1 MFDLNPYDKSF
12 AEVHKDAQLR
22 KMPLESWDLYSVFFR
37 ALNAAQNDLALLT
50 QLAKEYKWNVGFD
63 LDTEL
68 QTNDAILVTDTKL
81 KIVFASYG
89 IAEMSGYQPVEVVG
103 NSPKMFQG
111 TGTSAEKRA
120 EINLAIAERRPFEA
134 SLVNYRK
141 NGEPY
146 ECHIR
151 SFPIFN
157 TKGELTHFIALE
169 KAA

>member
-1 MFDLNPYDKSF
+1 MLDLKTYDKKVAS
-12 AEVHKDAQLR
+12 ATEGTQID
-22 KMPLESWDLYSVFFR
+22 KMPLLSWDLYSVFFR
-37 ALNAAQNDLALLT
+37 ALIGAQRDSCLLN
-50 QLAKEYKWNVGFD
+50 QLSKSYKWKTALD
-63 LDTEL
+63 LDDEL
-68 QTNDAILVTDTKL
+68 QTNDVILVTNTSL
-81 KIVFASYG
+81 QIVFASYG
-89 IAEMSGYQPVEVVG
+89 IADMSGYQPSEVVG

-120 EINLAIAERRPFEA
+120 EINFAISVRKPFEA
-134 SLVNYRK
+134 TLTNYRK

-157 TKGELTHFIALE
+157 KKGELTHFIALE

>member
-1 MFDLNPYDKSF
+1 MIDLKPYDKSV
-12 AEVHKDAQLR
+12 ASVTEGAQIG
-22 KMPLESWDLYSVFFR
+22 KMPLLSWDLYSVFFR
-37 ALNAAQNDLALLT
+37 ALISAQQDLTLLN
-50 QLAKEYKWNVGFD
+50 QLAKVYKWD
-63 LDTEL
+63 LKLDLNDEL
-68 QTNDAILVTDTKL
+68 KANDAILVTNSNL
-81 KIVFASYG
+81 QIVFASYG
-89 IAEMSGYQPVEVVG
+89 IAQMSGYQPMEVIG

-120 EINLAIAERRPFEA
+120 EINQAISQKKAFEVT
-134 SLVNYRK
+134 LTNYRK

-157 TKGELTHFIALE
+157 KKGELTHFIALE

>member
-1 MFDLNPYDKSF
+1 MLELKNFDKST
-12 AEVHKDAQLR
+12 ASNVEGVQIA
-22 KMPLESWDLYSVFFR
+22 KMPLLSWDLYSVFFR
-37 ALNAAQNDLALLT
+37 ALASAQQDLLL
-50 QLAKEYKWNVGFD
+50 LKELSRVYKWDLKFD
-63 LDTEL
+63 LDDEL
-68 QTNDAILVTDTKL
+68 NTNDAILVTNSNL
-81 KIVFASYG
+81 QIVFASYG

-120 EINLAIAERRPFEA
+120 VINNAISERKPFEA
-134 SLVNYRK
+134 TLTNYRK

-157 TKGELTHFIALE
+157 KKGELTHFIALE